1 MIEVSEVFLLI
12 SKIAFIIFFFGFC
25 IFIHEFGHLLVAMW
39 RGLHIEKFSIGFG
52 KPIFK
57 FRRKNIDYLI
67 SWFPFGGYVA
77 LPQLD
82 PSENPQTSDGKP
94 LPAVKPM
101 DRILTAVA
109 GPLFNIL
116 FGFFLACFIWKI
128 GIEGPAPSKSFTVGY
143 VPETYQDSRG
153 IEQSVPEFK
162 AGIKAGDVIT
172 AINGQ
177 PFAKGWQ
184 EAMEIIIYSPKGIV
198 NLDITRNNKP
208 LQISY
213 NLVPNPDFE
222 GLGYPFMGPLLPT
235 RVGNVLNDSPAMKA
249 GLKKGDILL
258 EINGIKVIN
267 PELLV
272 KKIQELGSLPLSF
285 LIGRNKATLTIS
297 GVKAE
302 LQPLEDGNKY
312 KIGIHIESSPSDR
325 VLYHPTPW
333 AQFTEVLN
341 RTYKTFRGLFDK
353 KNPIKAKHM
362 SGPVGIFHILYV
374 IVKNAGFIAALNLI
388 ILISFSLAIMNLFP
402 LPILDGGH
410 ILQGTIEG
418 LFGQRIPYKLN
429 LCLSYTFIV
438 ILFSFMMYVTYHD
451 ARRVGKHIYPNSSS
465 QKNEMN
471 EKTVN
476 NENQPDASLIEP
488 KNSELKSP
496 DKN

>member
-1 MIEVSEVFLLI
+1 MIEVSEVILLI
-12 SKIAFIIFFFGFC
+12 SKIVFIIFFFGFC

-57 FRRKNIDYLI
+57 FRRKNIDCLI

-82 PSENPQTSDGKP
+82 PSETPQTSDGKP
-94 LPAVKPM
+94 LAAVKPM
-101 DRILTAVA
+101 DRILIAVA
-109 GPLFNIL
+109 GPLFNLL

-143 VPETYQDSRG
+143 VPETYQDSRE
-153 IEQSVPEFK
+153 IVQPVPEFK

-177 PFAKGWQ
+177 TFTKGWQ
-184 EAMEIIIYSPKGIV
+184 EAMEMIIYSPKGVV
-198 NLDITRNNKP
+198 NLDIIRNDKP
-208 LQISY
+208 LKISY
-213 NLVPNPDFE
+213 NLVPNPDYE
-222 GLGYPFMGPLLPT
+222 GLGYPFMGPQLPT
-235 RVGNVLNDSPAMKA
+235 RVGNVLDDYPAMKA
-249 GLKKGDILL
+249 GLKRGDILL
-258 EINGIKVIN
+258 EINGVKVIN

-272 KKIQELGSLPLSF
+272 KKIQEFGPLPLSF
-285 LIGRNKATLTIS
+285 LISRNNAAMTIS
-297 GVKAE
+297 EVKAE
-302 LQPLEDGNKY
+302 LQQQESGNKY
-312 KIGIHIESSPSDR
+312 LIGIQIESAPSEL

-333 AQFTEVLN
+333 AQFTEVIN
-341 RTYKTFRGLFDK
+341 RTYKTFQGLFDK

-362 SGPVGIFHILYV
+362 SGPVGIFHILYI

-388 ILISFSLAIMNLFP
+388 ILISFSLAIMNLLP

-451 ARRVGKHIYPNSSS
+451 ARRVGKHIYPDSPSQNSE
-465 QKNEMN
+465 KN

-476 NENQPDASLIEP
+476 NEDQSATNLIES
-488 KNSELKSP
+488 KNSEVPSP